1 MTQQQAI
8 QRLTHL
14 LQAAATVSQEGG
26 RYVSLTLY
34 GRQPRGET
42 MFIDGRNS
50 PRGRVVSWIPE
61 GGETPSGTIVLVE
74 ALDLAAWCCA
84 QLQMRGVEVDL
95 RVSEEVRDDL
105 G

>member
-34 GRQPRGET
+34 GRQPRGKT
-42 MFIDGRNS
+42 AYIAGRGS
-50 PRGRVVSWIPE
+50 PRGEVVGWYHE
-61 GGETPSGTIVLVE
+61 GAVVLVE

-84 QLQMRGVEVDL
+84 QLQMMGVEVEL
-95 RVSEEVRDDL
+95 RVSEEVRDD
-105 G
+105 